1 MDPREKTPS
10 RDTVNHVGGNKPASA
25 SVEAGFSFSSPPP
38 SSQPPGDLIYFRDRE
53 RRRGFKGSLEM
64 REQSIFPAK
73 SSSNAEVLSTQSPQ
87 LK

>member
-1 MDPREKTPS
+1 MARGICREQTMDPREKTPS

-64 REQSIFPAK
+64 REQFD
-73 SSSNAEVLSTQSPQ
+73 LSREI
-87 LK
+87 L